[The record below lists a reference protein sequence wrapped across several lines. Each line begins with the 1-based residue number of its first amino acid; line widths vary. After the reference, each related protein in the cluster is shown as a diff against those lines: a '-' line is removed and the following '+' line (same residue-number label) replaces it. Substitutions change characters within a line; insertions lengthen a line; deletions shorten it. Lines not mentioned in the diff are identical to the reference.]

1 LRGHCELE
9 AGARLPV
16 AGSDKTSQ
24 NQSTTPP
31 ILNQINRRNQQS
43 VGLSEPNIR
52 LKIHTGIP
60 YAAGTAAQNACAA
73 ANLRRKF
80 FFHRT
85 NQPPSLR
92 ASEPPS
98 PITWPQPYTKP
109 YNRLALHQPQ
119 LKLKRWQNRTT
130 KTHPAYP
137 PISHPQAPELA
148 L

>member
-1 LRGHCELE
+1 MSTHCLSTFTQAAAQLRGRCELE

-24 NQSTTPP
+24 NQSITPP

-98 PITWPQPYTKP
+98 RSEEHTSELQ
-109 YNRLALHQPQ
+109 
-119 LKLKRWQNRTT
+119 
-130 KTHPAYP
+130 
-137 PISHPQAPELA
+137 SHSDLV
-148 L
+148 